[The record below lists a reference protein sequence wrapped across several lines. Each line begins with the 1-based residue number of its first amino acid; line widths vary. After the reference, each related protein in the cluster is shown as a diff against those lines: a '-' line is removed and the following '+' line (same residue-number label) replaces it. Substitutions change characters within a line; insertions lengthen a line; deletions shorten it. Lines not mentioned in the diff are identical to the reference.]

1 MVQIT
6 IIRIEG
12 YGPWT
17 LTLGS
22 DREHE
27 LQMLQARLY
36 GDLQKIFSQNNA
48 LVFFNRFDEMFAVTN
63 GMSIPDHLNILKRL
77 SKDYKL
83 LNMSM
88 SVGRG
93 ETPYE
98 AHLNAYRAKDHD
110 APAMQFMVYGT
121 DADNSKD
128 HVQIMHVDVDGS
140 TSNVSSKL
148 SPYEISTLIAKL
160 HGKLAEAFMA
170 KGALTFFLGG
180 DNFMVVSNGVGK
192 DAVNDLLSS
201 VTDGTGIKLK
211 CGIGRAAT
219 AREAAELATK
229 ALDAIRDMRKSGKIE
244 QVFELSCI

>member
-17 LTLGS
+17 VTLGS

-27 LQMLQARLY
+27 LQMLQSKLY
-36 GDLQKIFSQNNA
+36 SDLQMLFSKKNA

-63 GMSIPDHLNILKRL
+63 GISTGEHIEILKRL
-77 SKDYKL
+77 STAYELDI
-83 LNMSM
+83 SM
-88 SVGRG
+88 SIGRG
-93 ETPYE
+93 RTPYE
-98 AHLNAYRAKDHD
+98 AHLDAYKARSYG
-110 APAMQFMVYGT
+110 APDTQFMVYGIDANNT
-121 DADNSKD
+121 DDF
-128 HVQIMHVDVDGS
+128 VQIMHVDVDGS

-148 SPYEISTLIAKL
+148 SPYEVSSLMAKL
-160 HGKLAEAFMA
+160 YAKLTEAFMV

-180 DNFMVVSNGVGK
+180 DNFMVVSNGVSK
-192 DAVNDLLSS
+192 SEVNDVLRS
-201 VTDGTGIKLK
+201 VTDGMDIKLK
-211 CGIGRAAT
+211 CGIGKART
-219 AREAAELATK
+219 AREAAKLATK

>member
-27 LQMLQARLY
+27 LQILQSKLY
-36 GDLQKIFSQNNA
+36 GDLQMLLSKKDA

-63 GMSIPDHLNILKRL
+63 GISAREHIEILKRL
-77 SKDYKL
+77 STTYELDI
-83 LNMSM
+83 SM
-88 SVGRG
+88 SIGRG
-93 ETPYE
+93 NTSYE
-98 AHLNAYRAKDHD
+98 AHLDAHRARNNGAADT
-110 APAMQFMVYGT
+110 QFKVYGT
-121 DADNSKD
+121 DANNGDD
-128 HVQIMHVDVDGS
+128 FVQIMHVDVDGS
-140 TSNVSSKL
+140 TSKVSSKL
-148 SPYEISTLIAKL
+148 SPYEISSLMAKL
-160 HGKLAEAFMA
+160 HAKLSEAFML

-180 DNFMVVSNGVGK
+180 DNFMVISNGVTR
-192 DAVNDLLSS
+192 DEANDVLGS
-201 VTDGTGIKLK
+201 VTNDMNIKLK
-211 CGIGRAAT
+211 CGIGRART
-219 AREAAELATK
+219 AREAAKLATK